1 MICIYGIILTI
12 FYSLFAF
19 MGYRDIF
26 SPRVIFNLFAW
37 VKNVPYF
44 VQIGD
49 CYSEELQLMYFS
61 MCFLSMIMVN
71 IGMTAYEK
79 LKNRNMEYVYYND
92 DISERKITRYYH
104 FGIIIFTV
112 GFLINLY
119 VVLQSGGL
127 YFVLSHLQARGEILR
142 GFGYATTF
150 SKYMLVLSVI
160 LVEYYMFNKKN
171 AKSKFV
177 FCIIFAFSVFSLI
190 VFGARKPALMLLI
203 LTIMVYHYCY
213 KRIKW
218 KNIITFKFLGLSSIV
233 LLFMLMMPMLRYKD
247 NSEIFM
253 SPIVWLEMAV
263 NKFLDIF
270 REFSYLTG
278 VMFTYQHFNI
288 DNYWFGRVYL
298 NILYQ
303 WIPSSIFPNK
313 PPMDDG
319 MYLYNM
325 MRGFSINPNMARI
338 ELFFQTSV
346 PFTQEGALYANF
358 GIPGIII
365 GGFIIGFFYKHIYR
379 VMGDSRMY
387 LFNIFVYQIIMFEFV
402 PSVLHSLS
410 PMIGISFA
418 FIFFKVFLHMKYRK
432 SKVVS

>member
-1 MICIYGIILTI
+1 MIYIYGIILTI
-12 FYSLFAF
+12 FYSMFAF
-19 MGYRDIF
+19 IGYRDIF

-49 CYSEELQLMYFS
+49 CYSEELQLMNFS

-71 IGMTAYEK
+71 VGMSAYEK
-79 LKNRNMEYVYYND
+79 LKNRNMKYIYYSNGID
-92 DISERKITRYYH
+92 KENFTRYYQ
-104 FGIIIFTV
+104 FGIIIFII

-127 YFVLSHLQARGEILR
+127 FFVLSHLQARGEILR

-150 SKYMLVLSVI
+150 SKYMLILSVI
-160 LVEYYMFNKKN
+160 LVEYYMFSNKSV
-171 AKSKFV
+171 KSKLV
-177 FCIIFAFSVFSLI
+177 FCIIFASSIFSLI
-190 VFGARKPALMLLI
+190 IFGARKPALMLLI

-213 KRIKW
+213 KKIKW
-218 KNIITFKFLGLSSIV
+218 KNLISFKFFSISGIV

-253 SPIVWLEMAV
+253 SPIIWLEMAID
-263 NKFLDIF
+263 KFLDIF

-303 WIPSSIFPNK
+303 WIPSSIYPNK

-325 MRGFSINPNMARI
+325 MRGFSISPNMARI

-358 GIPGIII
+358 GVLGIVI
-365 GGFIIGFFYKHIYR
+365 GSFMIGIFYKHVYR
-379 VMGDSRMY
+379 IMLDSRMY
-387 LFNIFVYQIIMFEFV
+387 LYNIFVYQVIMFEFV

-418 FIFFKVFLHMKYRK
+418 YILFKVFLHMKCRK
-432 SKVVS
+432 RK